1 MREARDR
8 GAREV
13 ADRPV
18 AGADLHEAAVR
29 DPEADV
35 FHDLA
40 AERVRQQRLRQLEL
54 VVQEDRE
61 LARLPLRPG
70 EVERADLLAA
80 GAVREQALVVGDA
93 DLVHAQFPG
102 ERPEAAARLVRIA
115 PPGLVP
121 HLEDAVA
128 HGGREAQHAA
138 VDALAD
144 VDRHRRGERERHRSD
159 EAPGQAPLP
168 VRPHGALL
176 SAMAA
181 SSAALSTSLPFR
193 TAMPKFSRVCSGEAA
208 IAPPDSSAT
217 IRAVQLS

>member
-1 MREARDR
+1 MRSRA
-8 GAREV
+8 
-13 ADRPV
+13 
-18 AGADLHEAAVR
+18 
-29 DPEADV
+29 
-35 FHDLA
+35 
-40 AERVRQQRLRQLEL
+40 RLRELEL

-61 LARLPLRPG
+61 LARLPLRRG

-80 GAVREQALVVGDA
+80 GAVREQALRVGDA

-102 ERPEAAARLVRIA
+102 ERPEAAARLVRVG
-115 PPGLVP
+115 PPRLVP

-144 VDRHRRGERERHRSD
+144 VDRDVVEDVVDEPAHLLLRHPLVERPREHHRRGERERHRSD

-193 TAMPKFSRVCSGEAA
+193 TAMPKFSRVCSGDAA